1 MKIIGIGNAII
12 DVLCRVDD
20 EFLKKNQ
27 LTKGS
32 MKLINQTELL
42 NLLNITKVEKKIAGG
57 SVANSI
63 VGLSDLGNDVSFI
76 GKISDDELGKSYEKD
91 LINKKVE
98 FCYEKK
104 KEVIPTGTCVV
115 LITPDNERT
124 MCTFLGSS
132 ATISENDIDEKII
145 KNSSM
150 SILEGYLWDSADSK
164 LAFKKIIKNSK
175 KKIMSLSDKFCIERH
190 KNDFFDLVK
199 NHIDIIFA
207 NENEMLALLDT
218 IDLKKTIDFC
228 KSIKK
233 LVVITRSDKGSLAVF
248 DKDVIEC
255 EAIQNLKIIDLT
267 GAGDLFLSGFLDN
280 YIKKKN
286 LKECL
291 LFGTEMASKIIQ
303 KVGARL

>member
-132 ATISENDIDEKII
+132 ATISENDIDEEII

-150 SILEGYLWDSADSK
+150 SILEGYLWDSNDSK
-164 LAFKKIIKNSK
+164 LAFKKILKNSK
-175 KKIMSLSDKFCIERH
+175 KKVMSLSDKFCVERH
-190 KNDFFDLVK
+190 RNDFLDLVK
-199 NHIDIIFA
+199 NHLDIIFA
-207 NENEMLALLDT
+207 NEQEILCLFETN
-218 IDLKKTIDFC
+218 DLKKIINFC
-228 KSIKK
+228 KTLKK
-233 LVVITRSDKGSLAVF
+233 IIVITRSNKGSM
-248 DKDVIEC
+248 VIFNEQVD
-255 EAIQNLKIIDLT
+255 EFSIKKNLNIIDLT
-267 GAGDLFLSGFLDN
+267 GAGDLFLTGFISN
-280 YIKKKN
+280 YIKNKS
-286 LKECL
+286 LKDCL
-291 LFGTEMASKIIQ
+291 SLGTDMASNIIQ
-303 KVGARL
+303 KMGARL

>member
-199 NHIDIIFA
+199 NRIDIIFA

>member
-42 NLLNITKVEKKIAGG
+42 NLLNIIKVEKKIAGG

-233 LVVITRSDKGSLAVF
+233 LVVVTRSDKGSLAVF

>member
-42 NLLNITKVEKKIAGG
+42 NLLNIIKVEKKIAGG

-267 GAGDLFLSGFLDN
+267 GAGDLFLSGFLNN

>member
-42 NLLNITKVEKKIAGG
+42 NLLNITKVERKIAGG

-132 ATISENDIDEKII
+132 ATISENDIDEEII

-150 SILEGYLWDSADSK
+150 SILEGYLWDSNDSK
-164 LAFKKIIKNSK
+164 LAFKKILKNSK
-175 KKIMSLSDKFCIERH
+175 KKVMSLSDKFCVERH
-190 KNDFFDLVK
+190 RNDFLDLVK
-199 NHIDIIFA
+199 NHLDIIFA
-207 NENEMLALLDT
+207 NEQEILCLFETNDLKKIINFCKT
-218 IDLKKTIDFC
+218 LKKTI
-228 KSIKK
+228 
-233 LVVITRSDKGSLAVF
+233 VITRSNKGSM
-248 DKDVIEC
+248 VIFNEQV
-255 EAIQNLKIIDLT
+255 EEFSIKKNLKIIDLT
-267 GAGDLFLSGFLDN
+267 GAGDLFLTGFISN
-280 YIKKKN
+280 FIKNKS
-286 LKECL
+286 LKDCL
-291 LFGTEMASKIIQ
+291 SLGTDMASDIIQ
-303 KVGARL
+303 KMGARL